1 MRTAHRFALA
11 SLLLVVT
18 ACAGPGSQTPTTG
31 GSLTPACA
39 ATPAFPSDI
48 HLDPFYATYCM
59 AGQLPVIASDVVPDA
74 ALRQARAV
82 VLAMSANVP
91 AAAVDAI
98 AADHVRVGVIGVKQ
112 VTTDMPEHADL
123 NSAFPNTDWDTRTR
137 GVSATVPRP
146 LTSVGEENVL
156 CYASDPYAGE
166 SILVHEFAHT
176 IMDLGMTAVD
186 PTFAGRVQAAYHNA
200 MNAGLW
206 QGTYAAKDDLEY
218 WAEGVQ
224 SYFDA
229 NQSANADHNGIDTRG
244 ELQAY
249 DPALYALID
258 GVFQGSP
265 APALC
270 P

>member
-1 MRTAHRFALA
+1 MRTAHRVALA

-18 ACAGPGSQTPTTG
+18 ACTGPGSQTPTAG
-31 GSLTPACA
+31 ASLTPACA
-39 ATPAFPSDI
+39 STPAFPSDI
-48 HLDPFYATYCM
+48 HLDPYYAKYCM
-59 AGQLPVIASDVVPDA
+59 AGRLPVIASDVVPDA
-74 ALRQARAV
+74 ALQRTRAV
-82 VLAMSANVP
+82 VLAMLKNVP
-91 AAAVDAI
+91 AAAIDAI
-98 AADHVRVGVIGVKQ
+98 AADRVRVGVIGVNQ
-112 VTTDMPEHADL
+112 VTTDMPEHSDL
-123 NSAFPNTDWDTRTR
+123 YSAFPNIDWDTRTR
-137 GVSATVPRP
+137 GVSATVARP

-176 IMDLGMTAVD
+176 IMDLGMPAAD
-186 PTFAGRVQAAYHNA
+186 PGFAGSVQAAYRNA
-200 MNAGLW
+200 MSAGRWL
-206 QGTYAAKDDLEY
+206 GTYAARDDLEY

-229 NQSANADHNGIDTRG
+229 NQSANADHNGIDTRA
-244 ELQAY
+244 ELQTY
-249 DPALYALID
+249 DPELYALID